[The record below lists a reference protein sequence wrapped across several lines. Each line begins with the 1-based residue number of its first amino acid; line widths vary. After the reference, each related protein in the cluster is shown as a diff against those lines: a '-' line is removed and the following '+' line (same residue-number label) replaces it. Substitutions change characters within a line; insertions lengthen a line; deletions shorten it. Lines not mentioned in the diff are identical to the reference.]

1 MSELV
6 TGEAVPLELNLARM
20 PSRALAIAIDFA
32 VLFIVGIGVLI
43 VFARLGS
50 GLDPAAAAAVGI
62 TGIVLLLVGVPSTV
76 ETLTRGKS
84 LGKLAL
90 GLRVV
95 RDDGGPVGFRQ
106 ALTRALAGVFA
117 DFILTSGVGAILCS
131 LANERGKRIGD
142 LLAGT
147 VVVRER
153 IPVLRGVLP
162 TPPDHLAPWAASLD
176 LSRLS
181 DDAAMRARAYLLRLP
196 DLSPH
201 ARESLGAA
209 LATEMAGQI
218 GQPAP
223 AGTPAWAYLSAVL
236 LERRRRQVNA
246 DPSPPGRGPS

>member
-1 MSELV
+1 MSDLV
-6 TGEAVPLELNLARM
+6 TGEAVPLELHLAKM

-32 VLFIVGIGVLI
+32 ALFLVGLGVAIVGG
-43 VFARLGS
+43 RLLPA
-50 GLDPAAAAAVGI
+50 LDPAAAGALGIVGA
-62 TGIVLLLVGVPSTV
+62 VLLLVAVPTTV

-90 GLRVV
+90 GLRVI
-95 RDDGGPVGFRQ
+95 RDDGGPVGFRH

-117 DFILTSGVGAILCS
+117 DFVVTSGVGAILCS

-153 IPVLRGVLP
+153 IPAPRGHLP
-162 TPPDHLAPWAASLD
+162 TPPDHLAAWASTLD

-181 DDAAMRARAYLLRLP
+181 DDAALRARAYLLRID
-196 DLSPH
+196 DLSPQ
-201 ARESLGAA
+201 ARDSLGAA
-209 LATEMAGQI
+209 LATEVAGQV
-218 GQPAP
+218 GPPAP

-236 LERRRRQVNA
+236 LERRRRGYR
-246 DPSPPGRGPS
+246 PMP